1 MALDKRIQR
10 DVLIV
15 DDDKNICEILREYCH
30 NMGCF
35 KNIVFAHD
43 GIMATQ
49 KLRNQKFA
57 LILLDMNMP
66 KKSGY
71 DLIGEFETGS
81 LNIKENILVISGTL
95 EKDLISKIIG
105 RGVKTFLVKPFDEP
119 TFQERVLKILSHATT
134 VNSPPKP

>member
-15 DDDKNICEILREYCH
+15 DDDLDICDILKEYCL

-35 KNIVFAHD
+35 KNIVSAND

-66 KKSGY
+66 KKSGL
-71 DLIGEFETGS
+71 DLLSEFHKTS
-81 LNIKENILVISGTL
+81 LNQKESVLIVSGTL
-95 EKDLISKIIG
+95 EKDVIAKSIEL
-105 RGVKTFLVKPFDEP
+105 GVKTFLVKPFDE
-119 TFQERVLKILSHATT
+119 TMFQERVLKILALQQ
-134 VNSPPKP
+134 

>member
-1 MALDKRIQR
+1 MILDKKIQR

-15 DDDKNICEILREYCH
+15 DDDKNICEVLKEYCH

-66 KKSGY
+66 KKSGL
-71 DLIGEFETGS
+71 DLLGEFGAGS
-81 LNIKENILVISGTL
+81 LNPKENILIVSGTL
-95 EKDLISKIIG
+95 EKELIAKVIG
-105 RGVKTFLVKPFDEP
+105 QGVKTFLVKPFNEP
-119 TFQERVLKILSHATT
+119 TFQDRVLKVLNATPAT
-134 VNSPPKP
+134 PPKP

>member
-1 MALDKRIQR
+1 MVLDKRIPQR

-43 GIMATQ
+43 GSMATQ

-66 KKSGY
+66 KKSGL
-71 DLIGEFETGS
+71 DLLSEFEAGA
-81 LNIKENILVISGTL
+81 LNQKESIVVVSGTL
-95 EKDLISKIIG
+95 EKDLIAKILG
-105 RGVKTFLVKPFDEP
+105 RGVKTFLVKPFDEAG
-119 TFQERVLKILSHATT
+119 FQDRALKILNSSPAT
-134 VNSPPKP
+134 SKS

>member
-35 KNIVFAHD
+35 KNIIFAHD

-71 DLIGEFETGS
+71 DLIGEFEAGN

-95 EKDLISKIIG
+95 EKDLIAKVIG

-119 TFQERVLKILSHATT
+119 TFQERVLKILSQTPPST
-134 VNSPPKP
+134 PPKP

>member
-1 MALDKRIQR
+1 MILDKKIQR

-49 KLRNQKFA
+49 KLRNQKFS

-71 DLIGEFETGS
+71 DLLGEFDGS
-81 LNIKENILVISGTL
+81 ALNQKMNILIVSGTL
-95 EKDLISKIIG
+95 EKDLIAKVLG

-119 TFQERVLKILSHATT
+119 TFQERVLKILSLQA
-134 VNSPPKP
+134 PPKA